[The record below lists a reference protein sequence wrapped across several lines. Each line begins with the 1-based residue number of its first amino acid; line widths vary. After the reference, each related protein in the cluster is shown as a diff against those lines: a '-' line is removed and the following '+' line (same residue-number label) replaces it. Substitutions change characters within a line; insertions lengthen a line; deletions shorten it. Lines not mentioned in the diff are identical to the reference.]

1 MNKENVELAEE
12 HINLAEELIKKES
25 FDAEGEKQ
33 ELLKKAAF
41 DLEKAG
47 AELAE
52 GKD

>member
-1 MNKENVELAEE
+1 MDKENIELAEE

-41 DLEKAG
+41 DLEKAE
-47 AELAE
+47 AEISE